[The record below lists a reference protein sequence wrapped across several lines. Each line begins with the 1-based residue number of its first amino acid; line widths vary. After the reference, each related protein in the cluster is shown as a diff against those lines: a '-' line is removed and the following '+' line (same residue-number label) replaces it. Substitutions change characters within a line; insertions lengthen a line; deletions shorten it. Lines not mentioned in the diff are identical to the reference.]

1 MSSGRQGGWD
11 AGKEWGT
18 VGGRPRNECEIGSA
32 PALAQKGLVGPDKWE
47 PQVGHQ
53 LHAVRYIREQLRTMR
68 LGEFTKEEGAEEEW
82 EEPEVNDVEEQM
94 WTEIRKKGF
103 CGSKVR
109 NRDLRRIW
117 CRRDSITKHVEL
129 LELGKA
135 GGVHHKRKRTTG
147 AMRQACLGGGQ
158 RCVVETVSEA
168 LSAHEGGEEQ
178 GEEKGGTVQVLRRA
192 RVTALKPIFDEIN
205 ITFGKWRMGGQY
217 VGGEEFYKHSVS
229 SKAKKTGFYEQ

>member
-1 MSSGRQGGWD
+1 MSGSQDGGKRGATLSPEALEKCRK
-11 AGKEWGT
+11 AGMLGKDYGAM
-18 VGGRPRNECEIGSA
+18 GGRPRVECEISSA
-32 PALAQKGLVGPDKWE
+32 PRSALKGLVRPAKWE

-53 LHAVRYIREQLRTMR
+53 LNAVRYIMDQLRTMR
-68 LGEFTKEEGAEEEW
+68 LGKFTKEEGAEEEW
-82 EEPEVNDVEEQM
+82 EEPEVNDVEEQV
-94 WTEIRKKGF
+94 WAEIRGNGF

-168 LSAHEGGEEQ
+168 LS
-178 GEEKGGTVQVLRRA
+178 
-192 RVTALKPIFDEIN
+192 
-205 ITFGKWRMGGQY
+205 
-217 VGGEEFYKHSVS
+217 S
-229 SKAKKTGFYEQ
+229 S